1 MVMSKS
7 KDKPLKYEEALA
19 QLEDLIERIESGQV
33 GLEDSLQAYEQGM
46 KLITH
51 CRSILSAAEQKIT
64 ELSAQENGKLVAEP
78 TDNKEPD
85 PF

>member
-1 MVMSKS
+1 MSKP

-33 GLEDSLQAYEQGM
+33 GLEESLVAYEQGM

-51 CRSILSAAEQKIT
+51 CRSILAAAEQKIT
-64 ELSAQENGKLVAEP
+64 ELSAHENGRLADDTADENESGMV
-78 TDNKEPD
+78 
-85 PF
+85 